1 MLTLLVLNIASVG
14 NGLVGSMM
22 DIIIKKTSN
31 ESANIMGSVA
41 TALKGPK
48 LDVMKLNLE
57 EVRTNVVAGAMSE
70 SASLRPPLREYVDR
84 LKLET
89 LGETE
94 QLGWVAGLRKGRWK
108 RLACEGMVFDMGNGY
123 VASKGK
129 RQEGGREVLQ
139 KLVIQSIPV
148 YSMNPFHLPRD
159 LIEKLHGH
167 CAKFW

>member
-1 MLTLLVLNIASVG
+1 
-14 NGLVGSMM
+14 
-22 DIIIKKTSN
+22 
-31 ESANIMGSVA
+31 MGSVA

-129 RQEGGREVLQ
+129 RQGDNLYESASNGKKKNCPLFAEFR
-139 KLVIQSIPV
+139 
-148 YSMNPFHLPRD
+148 
-159 LIEKLHGH
+159 
-167 CAKFW
+167 